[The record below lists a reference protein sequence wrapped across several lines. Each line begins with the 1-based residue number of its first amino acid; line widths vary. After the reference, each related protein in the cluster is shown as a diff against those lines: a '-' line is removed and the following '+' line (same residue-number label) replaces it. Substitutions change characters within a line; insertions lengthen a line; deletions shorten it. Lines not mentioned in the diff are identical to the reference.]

1 MSESSL
7 LPIHKQIYEK
17 LRQNISE
24 GIFNEGD
31 ILPSENHLCQIHHT
45 TRPTVRKALERLS
58 VEGYITRKQGKG
70 SIVTKTPGSID
81 LFSFSGSIP
90 AIQQKNLT
98 TKIIKGPEF
107 LKCETAF
114 SFMLSTKEK
123 EHGFLYLERLRLI
136 NNAPIFFDVTMIP
149 NINLPHLTQK
159 SFENKSLFDL
169 LRTNYQIEVN
179 GGEQKLLAITADE
192 RLQKVFNVNQG
203 HPILQLNRKIA
214 TNLPD
219 FYFYSQV
226 FCNTESYTL
235 YGTF

>member
-1 MSESSL
+1 MSESSF

-17 LRQNISE
+17 LRQNINE

-31 ILPSENHLCQIHHT
+31 TLPSENHLCQIHHT

-70 SIVTKTPGSID
+70 SIVKKAPGNID

-107 LKCETAF
+107 IKCETAF
-114 SFMLSTKEK
+114 SFTLSAKEK

-136 NNAPIFFDVTMIP
+136 NNTPILFDVTLIP
-149 NINLPHLTQK
+149 NINLPRLTQK
-159 SFENKSLFDL
+159 SLENKSLFDM
-169 LRTNYQIEVN
+169 LRTNYQIETK
-179 GGEQKLLAITADE
+179 GGEQKLLAIIADK
-192 RLQKVFNVNQG
+192 RLQKFFNVKQK

-219 FYFYSQV
+219 SYFYNQV
-226 FCNTESYTL
+226 FCNTENYTL
-235 YGTF
+235 SGTL